1 MKAVIESYGRASV
14 PMYLVYRAGDTEN
27 PEVLP
32 EFLTKSIVID
42 ALKRAGPS
50 RPAGRSLASAATP

>member
-1 MKAVIESYGRASV
+1 MKAVIESYGRPSV

-32 EFLTKSIVID
+32 ELLTQSIVID

-50 RPAGRSLASAATP
+50 RLTNRSLASAGTP